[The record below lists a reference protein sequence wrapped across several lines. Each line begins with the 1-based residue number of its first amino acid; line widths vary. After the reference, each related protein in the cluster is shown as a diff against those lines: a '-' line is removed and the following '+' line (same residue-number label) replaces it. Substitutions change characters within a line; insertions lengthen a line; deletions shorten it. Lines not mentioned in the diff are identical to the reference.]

1 MKNNISLLIAF
12 TICTLLVFSCTDD
25 LNQNP
30 TDPDLFT
37 EVDVYSSPEQALNAL
52 AKVYSGLAVTG
63 QQGPAG
69 QPDIDGSIIDE
80 GFSSFTRIMWNLN
93 EATTDTGIISWV
105 SDPGVPDI
113 NQINWEPNNPWTKGM
128 YYRLAQNI
136 SYANSFIENAA
147 ELAASSTEVQDYINE
162 ARFIRAY
169 CYSQLMDMFGSV
181 PLVIQVSAVLPEQAS
196 RSDLFAFVE
205 TELLDL
211 AQVLPASRASEYGH
225 VDRVAA
231 SALLTRIYLNAEVY
245 TGQARYDEVISHAE
259 NVFSSSYSINTND
272 GNNNGSAY
280 DELFLADNNS
290 NGAQNEF
297 IFALLYDGINTQA
310 WGGATFLVHAPVGGT
325 MNPAEFGI
333 NGGWGGLRTTKR
345 LVEKFDYAVTQ
356 TDGDGHP
363 TEWSD
368 HRAMFHTDGQTYETE
383 KMSTFKSGYAV
394 RKFKNVDVNG
404 SPGSDSSG
412 DHPDMDVPI
421 IRLAEVYLNYAEAVT
436 RGSGGSEATA
446 VDLINELR
454 LRAGASTITSGQL
467 TTEMVMD
474 ERSRELYWEGLRR
487 PDLIRYN
494 KFVSG
499 TYLWPFKGGAA
510 NGTSVSDHLKLF
522 PIPEDV
528 LLVNPNIKQNPNY

>member
-37 EVDVYSSPEQALNAL
+37 EVVVYSSPEQALNAL

>member
-63 QQGPAG
+63 QQGPDG

-147 ELAASSTEVQDYINE
+147 ELAASSAEVQDYINE

-181 PLVIQVSAVLPEQAS
+181 PLVTQVTAVLPEQAS

-211 AQVLPASRASEYGH
+211 AQVLPASKASEYVH

-290 NGAQNEF
+290 NGAQN
-297 IFALLYDGINTQA
+297 
-310 WGGATFLVHAPVGGT
+310 
-325 MNPAEFGI
+325 
-333 NGGWGGLRTTKR
+333 
-345 LVEKFDYAVTQ
+345 
-356 TDGDGHP
+356 
-363 TEWSD
+363 
-368 HRAMFHTDGQTYETE
+368 
-383 KMSTFKSGYAV
+383 
-394 RKFKNVDVNG
+394 
-404 SPGSDSSG
+404 
-412 DHPDMDVPI
+412 
-421 IRLAEVYLNYAEAVT
+421 
-436 RGSGGSEATA
+436 
-446 VDLINELR
+446 
-454 LRAGASTITSGQL
+454 
-467 TTEMVMD
+467 
-474 ERSRELYWEGLRR
+474 
-487 PDLIRYN
+487 
-494 KFVSG
+494 
-499 TYLWPFKGGAA
+499 
-510 NGTSVSDHLKLF
+510 
-522 PIPEDV
+522 
-528 LLVNPNIKQNPNY
+528 

>member
-1 MKNNISLLIAF
+1 MKNNIFLQVSLTICALLI
-12 TICTLLVFSCTDD
+12 VSCSDD

-37 EVDVYSSPEQALNAL
+37 EVDVYSSPQQALSAL

-80 GFSSFTRIMWNLN
+80 GFSSFTRILWNLN

-113 NQINWEPNNPWTKGM
+113 NQLNWEPNNPWTKGM

-136 SYANSFIENAA
+136 SYANSFIENATD
-147 ELAASSTEVQDYINE
+147 LAASNTEVQDYINE
-162 ARFIRAY
+162 ARFLRAY
-169 CYSQLMDMFGSV
+169 CYSQLIDMFGSV
-181 PLVIQVSAVLPEQAS
+181 PLATKVSAVLPDQAT
-196 RSDLFAFVE
+196 RTELFSFIE
-205 TELLDL
+205 SELLDL
-211 AQVLPASRASEYGH
+211 ANVLPAAGVSEYGH

-231 SALLTRIYLNAEVY
+231 SALLTRLYLNAEVY
-245 TGQARYDEVISHAE
+245 TGQPKYGDVISHAE
-259 NVFSSSYSINTND
+259 NVFASSYSINTND

-280 DELFLADNNS
+280 DELFLADNNT

-297 IFALLYDGINTQA
+297 IFALMYDGINTQA
-310 WGGATFLVHAPVGGT
+310 WGGATFLVHAPIGGT
-325 MNPAEFGI
+325 MNPDDFGV
-333 NGGWGGLRTTKR
+333 NGGWGGLRTTKG
-345 LVEKFDYAVTQ
+345 LVEKFDYAATQ
-356 TDGDGHP
+356 SDGDGHP
-363 TEWSD
+363 IAWSD
-368 HRAMFHTDGQTYETE
+368 ARAMFHTDGQTYETE

-404 SPGSDSSG
+404 NPGSDSSG

-436 RGSGGSEATA
+436 RGGGGSMDTATQ
-446 VDLINELR
+446 LINELR
-454 LRAGASTITSGQL
+454 SRAGASAISSAQL
-467 TTEMVMD
+467 NTDMVMD

-487 PDLIRYN
+487 PDLIRSN
-494 KFVSG
+494 KFVSNM
-499 TYLWPFKGGAA
+499 YVWPFKGGAA
-510 NGTSVSDHLKLF
+510 TGTGVSDHLKLF

>member
-1 MKNNISLLIAF
+1 MKNNIFLLGAF
-12 TICTLLVFSCTDD
+12 FISALFVISCTDD

-37 EVDVYSSPEQALNAL
+37 EVDVYSSSQEALSAL

-63 QQGPAG
+63 QEGPAG

-105 SDPGVPDI
+105 SDSGVPDI
-113 NQINWEPNNPWTKGM
+113 NQLNWEPNNPWTKGM

-147 ELAASSTEVQDYINE
+147 ALAANSTEVQNYINE

-169 CYSQLMDMFGSV
+169 CYSQLIDMFGDV
-181 PLVIQVSAVLPEQAS
+181 PLVTSVSAVLPNQSS
-196 RSDLFAFVE
+196 RAEVFSFIE
-205 TELLDL
+205 SELKDL
-211 AQVLPASRASEYGH
+211 ASVLPAPGVSEYGH
-225 VDRVAA
+225 VDRIAA
-231 SALLTRIYLNAEVY
+231 SSLLTRIYLNAEVY
-245 TGQARYDEVISHAE
+245 IGQAKYAEVITHAE
-259 NVFSSSYSINTND
+259 DVFSSSYSINKSD

-280 DELFLADNNS
+280 DELFLADNDT

-310 WGGATFLVHAPVGGT
+310 WGGATFLVHAPIGGT
-325 MNPAEFGI
+325 MNPVEFGV
-333 NGGWGGLRTTKR
+333 NGGWGGLRTTKG
-345 LVEKFDYAVTQ
+345 LVKKFDYAVTQ
-356 TDGDGHP
+356 ADGNGHP
-363 TEWSD
+363 ITWSD
-368 HRAMFHTDGQTYETE
+368 SRAMFHTDGQTYETE

-404 SPGSDSSG
+404 NPGSDSSG
-412 DHPDMDVPI
+412 NHPDMDVPI

-436 RGSGGSEATA
+436 KGGGGSTTLAT
-446 VDLINELR
+446 DYINELR
-454 LRAGASTITSGQL
+454 SRASAPLISVSDL

-474 ERSRELYWEGLRR
+474 ERARELFWEGLRR
-487 PDLIRYN
+487 PDLIRAN
-494 KFVSG
+494 KFVSSN
-499 TYLWPFKGGAA
+499 YLWPFKGGAA
-510 NGTSVSDHLKLF
+510 NGTGVSDYLKLF

>member
-1 MKNNISLLIAF
+1 
-12 TICTLLVFSCTDD
+12 
-25 LNQNP
+25 
-30 TDPDLFT
+30 
-37 EVDVYSSPEQALNAL
+37 
-52 AKVYSGLAVTG
+52 
-63 QQGPAG
+63 
-69 QPDIDGSIIDE
+69 
-80 GFSSFTRIMWNLN
+80 MWNLN

-181 PLVIQVSAVLPEQAS
+181 PLVTQVTAVLPEQAS

-211 AQVLPASRASEYGH
+211 AQVLPVSKASEYGH

-363 TEWSD
+363 TAWSD
-368 HRAMFHTDGQTYETE
+368 HRAMFHTDGQTYETD

-421 IRLAEVYLNYAEAVT
+421 IRLAEVYLNYAEAVA
-436 RGSGGSEATA
+436 RGSGGSAATA